1 MCRTNFPFVPCLTR
15 ASHPALLVVWGE
27 QPFEANRKIPDDRPS
42 VWERAVATYGL
53 RKTVKHG
60 EEADVKEFV
69 ERNSYVDDGL
79 VSTPTADEVITL
91 VKSTEA
97 TLTSANLRLHKL
109 VSNSVSVMEA
119 FCGEGSSERHSQ
131 SRALINAGYWLIGS
145 HGAIAKLISSCILC
159 KKLLGLLLEQKM
171 ADLPQTKRRLGLPL
185 PASVSTCLE
194 HGWYS
199 PGSPVIVFFDRGHPR
214 FWNLT

>member
-1 MCRTNFPFVPCLTR
+1 MAAVCDV
-15 ASHPALLVVWGE
+15 E
-27 QPFEANRKIPDDRPS
+27 QMFHSFHVSPEHRILHFLWFEENNPS
-42 VWERAVATYGL
+42 KPIAKFQMTVHLFGNGRSRAVATYGL

-60 EEADVKEFV
+60 EEADVKKFV
-69 ERNSYVDDGL
+69 ERNSYVDEGL

-109 VSNSVSVMEA
+109 VSSSVSVMEA
-119 FCGEGSSERHSQ
+119 FCGGGSSERHSQ
-131 SRALINAGYWLIGS
+131 SRALRNAGYWLIGN

-171 ADLPQTKRRLGLPL
+171 ADVPQTERRLGLPL
-185 PASVSTCLE
+185 PASASTCLE
-194 HGWYS
+194 HG
-199 PGSPVIVFFDRGHPR
+199 
-214 FWNLT
+214 

>member
-1 MCRTNFPFVPCLTR
+1 MTVHLFGN
-15 ASHPALLVVWGE
+15 G
-27 QPFEANRKIPDDRPS
+27 PS
-42 VWERAVATYGL
+42 RAVATYGL
-53 RKTVKHG
+53 RKTVKQG

-69 ERNSYVDDGL
+69 ERNSCVDDGL
-79 VSTPTADEVITL
+79 VSTPTVDEVITL

-119 FCGEGSSERHSQ
+119 FYVGGSSERHSQ
-131 SRALINAGYWLIGS
+131 SIALRNAGYWLIGS
-145 HGAIAKLISSCILC
+145 HGAIAKLIRSCIFC

-171 ADLPQTKRRLGLPL
+171 ADLPQTERRLGLPL

-194 HGWYS
+194 HG
-199 PGSPVIVFFDRGHPR
+199 
-214 FWNLT
+214 